1 MDGRC
6 AISSSVPQNVSSSSA
21 VSLAD
26 KAFQTSKGRSK
37 EALEQ
42 SRQKIGE
49 VSQELRDAY
58 DEIEGRRIEYEKDFK
73 EAEVN
78 NTTPPSAEHVELRNM
93 EQLEADL
100 ETQKANLE
108 MNLNTNPGVVEQYEK
123 RKKEVCSSCLS
134 YAIDSY

>member
-1 MDGRC
+1 M
-6 AISSSVPQNVSSSSA
+6 SSSVRLNVSSSCA

-26 KAFQTSKGRSK
+26 KAFQTSKERSK

-58 DEIEGRRIEYEKDFK
+58 DDIEGRRIEYEKDFK

-78 NTTPPSAEHVELRNM
+78 NTTPPSAENVELRNM

-123 RKKEVCSSCLS
+123 RKKEVCNSCLS
-134 YAIDSY
+134 CAIHSY